1 MDDLIWRDASA
12 QAEAIRTGAVSAVE
26 LLDAYLARI
35 DALDGTLRAFVTVDR
50 EGAKAAAVQVDER
63 LRNDPALLP
72 AFAGVPASI
81 KDTDDVA
88 GMPTTHSCA
97 LLADHLATE
106 DSPIAARVRSS
117 GAIMLGKS
125 NMPEFCTSITNSRLN
140 GICRNPWDLGR
151 TAGGSSGGAA
161 AALAAGLCAISHGT
175 DGAGSIRTPASWCG
189 LVGLKPSRGMIS
201 FGPELDHPSYSTSTH
216 GVLARSIR
224 DAAAMLDHLAARP
237 WTPARP
243 RNFIEE
249 VGQRPEQ
256 LRIGLCSTFPV
267 GGVDADV
274 AAAVGLAG
282 RLCEELGHGVQVVEP
297 DWTTI
302 LSAAALPMYA
312 PSITRHVALADIAA
326 IEPRNQTILRREL
339 ELTTLD
345 HYRLIQAARAARAR
359 FLELWSEIDVLIA
372 PVAGIVAPPVDWA
385 PWDQTPEEHMRRFM
399 DFANFAMPFNL
410 TGQPALSI
418 PLTSTSEKLPVG
430 VQLMARPL
438 EEALLFRL
446 GSQIEEASPWIG
458 RMADV
463 AGRLEPALTGT

>member
-1 MDDLIWRDASA
+1 MEDLIWRDALA
-12 QAEAIRTGAVSAVE
+12 QADAIRSGAVSAVE
-26 LLDAYLARI
+26 LLDAHLARI
-35 DALDGTLRAFVTVDR
+35 DALDGKLRAFVTVDR

-63 LRNDPALLP
+63 RRHDPEALP
-72 AFAGVPASI
+72 AFAGAPASI

-97 LLADHLATE
+97 LLAGHLATK
-106 DSPIAARVRSS
+106 DSPVAARIRSS

-140 GICRNPWDLGR
+140 GTCRNPWELGR

-189 LVGLKPSRGMIS
+189 LVGLKPSRGRVS
-201 FGPELDHPSYSTSTH
+201 FGPELDHPSYSTSVH

-224 DAAAMLDHLAARP
+224 DAAAMLDCMAAPP

-267 GGVDADV
+267 GCVDADV
-274 AAAVGLAG
+274 AGAVGLAG
-282 RLCEELGHGVQVVEP
+282 RLCEDLGHAVQVVEP
-297 DWTTI
+297 AWATI
-302 LSAAALPMYA
+302 LSAAALPMQA
-312 PSITRHVALADIAA
+312 PSIARHVALADIAA
-326 IEPRNQTILRREL
+326 IEPRNQAVLRREL
-339 ELTTLD
+339 ELTSFD
-345 HYRLIQAARAARAR
+345 HYRLVEATRAARAR
-359 FLELWSEIDVLIA
+359 FLELWSDIDVLIA
-372 PVAGIVAPPVDWA
+372 PVAGIVAPPVEWA

-418 PLTSTSEKLPVG
+418 PISSTSERLPLG
-430 VQLMARPL
+430 VQLVARPL

-446 GSQIEEASPWIG
+446 GAQIEEASPWIG
-458 RMADV
+458 RMAEV
-463 AGRLEPALTGT
+463 ADRLAGAAA